1 MFEECQE
8 IMIWDDTGF
17 LLFKNRYNENSLI
30 TEVYTKNHGKV
41 SGIIF
46 GGTSKKIKNYLQ
58 IGNKLHINYNSKSEN
73 RIGYFKIEIQK
84 ALSPYYFDDIQKLSC
99 ISSAMNLVKLLTAES
114 QINQSIYNLLENF
127 YILLNDDNWI
137 QKYIFWELD
146 LLKAIGYDLNL
157 IELVDKKLIDNKTQY
172 TSKSSLDKK
181 IIPNFLVDKTQS
193 SEDLKTL
200 LSGLKLVSDYLDKSI
215 LKPNNLNQPISRLQF
230 INTLRELF

>member
-1 MFEECQE
+1 
-8 IMIWDDTGF
+8 MIWDDTGF

-84 ALSPYYFDDIQKLSC
+84 ALSPYYFDDVQKLSC

>member
-1 MFEECQE
+1 
-8 IMIWDDTGF
+8 MIWDDTGF